1 MSTFKERVEDKVGA
15 VSDDTALSDFL
26 TAGAKFIVNIL
37 PPERVEKFTTDL
49 TDSGTGI
56 SVTTARIL
64 RAHKSGYGARRIDAG
79 LASQAVDSG
88 SIHFSSITDP
98 VWYILNGSAFVKPSG
113 GTVVGMAYPTVAYG
127 DSTITAFPAD
137 LDEGVVL
144 YACIHGRLRQMSDL
158 TITTL
163 GGLSIATM
171 TPPTAP
177 SAISVAYTNTDTALT
192 NQDIELASGHLNKVQ
207 VQISEYGAKLQ
218 LYNSDISVYSNK
230 IQEET
235 ARLSSRIAQYSQ
247 QYQQLASGLTVLKS
261 EFNDYIKSI

>member
-1 MSTFKERVEDKVGA
+1 MATFKVRVEDKIGSVG
-15 VSDDTALSDFL
+15 DDAALSDFL

-37 PPERVEKFTTDL
+37 PAERVEKFTSDL
-49 TDSGTGI
+49 TDAGAGI

-64 RAHKSGYGARRIDAG
+64 RAHKSGYGARKIDAG

-88 SIHFSSITDP
+88 SIHFSSIIDP
-98 VWYILNGSAFVKPSG
+98 VWYILNGVAFVKPFG
-113 GTVVGMAYPTVAYG
+113 GTVVGMAYPTVAFG

-144 YACIHGRLRQMSDL
+144 YASIHGRLRQMSDL

-163 GGLSIATM
+163 GGLASV
-171 TPPTAP
+171 
-177 SAISVAYTNTDTALT
+177 ISVSYTNVDTALT

-207 VQISEYGAKLQ
+207 TQISEF
-218 LYNSDISVYSNK
+218 
-230 IQEET
+230 
-235 ARLSSRIAQYSQ
+235 SSRIAQYSQ
-247 QYQQLASGLTVLKS
+247 QYQQLASGLTILKS